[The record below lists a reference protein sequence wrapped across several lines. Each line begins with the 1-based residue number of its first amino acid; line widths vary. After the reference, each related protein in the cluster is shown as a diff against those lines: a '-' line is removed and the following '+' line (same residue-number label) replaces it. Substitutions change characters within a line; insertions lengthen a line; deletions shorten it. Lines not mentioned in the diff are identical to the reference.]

1 MEDREVRERVAHVE
15 QLLERIEDDPAA
27 LEAVAAV
34 VELYGE
40 ALRRIVSGAS
50 PTKDELVAHLLLVHD
65 LHPAGVEQRVAQV
78 LEELGGGELAGIDGT
93 VARIRLHSGCKRSA
107 VEEAVLRVAPE
118 LERVEPVAEQKLLQ
132 IGTLR

>member
-1 MEDREVRERVAHVE
+1 MEDREVRERVGRVE
-15 QLLERIEDDPAA
+15 TLLERIDGDPAA

-50 PTKDELVAHLLLVHD
+50 LTKDELVAHLLLVHD
-65 LHPAGVEQRVAQV
+65 LHPAGVTARVGQV
-78 LEELGGGELAGIDGT
+78 LEELGGGELVEIVGS
-93 VARIRLHSGCKRSA
+93 VARVRLRSGCKRSA

-118 LERVEPVAEQKLLQ
+118 LERVEPVEEQKLLQ
-132 IGTLR
+132 IGALP